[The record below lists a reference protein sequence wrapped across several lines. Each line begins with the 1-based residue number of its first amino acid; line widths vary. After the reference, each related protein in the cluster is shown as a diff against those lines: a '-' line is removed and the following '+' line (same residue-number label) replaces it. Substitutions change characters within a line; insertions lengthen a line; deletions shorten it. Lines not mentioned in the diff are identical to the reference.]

1 MQASKLKTVGA
12 FFAAVVVAYLLGA
25 IVSTQTIL
33 QNVVA
38 MEVPVGWGDRI
49 GATLH
54 DLGGMA
60 PTYLPI
66 IAVGFLVAFPLTA
79 LIVRFR
85 PNLRSIGYVLAG
97 AVAVLAIHL
106 AMQALLGMH
115 PLPTTRTVLGLLLQG
130 AAGAAGGYA
139 FVRIT
144 RQSGIAE

>member
-12 FFAAVVVAYLLGA
+12 FLVAVVVAYVLGA

-33 QNVVA
+33 QNVVEMDVA
-38 MEVPVGWGDRI
+38 VGWGDRL

-66 IAVGFLVAFPLTA
+66 IAVGFLVAFPVTA
-79 LIVRFR
+79 LIVRFL
-85 PNLRSIGYVLAG
+85 PNWRSIGYVLAG
-97 AVAVLAIHL
+97 LVAVLAIHL
-106 AMQALLGMH
+106 VMQALLDMH
-115 PLPTTRTVLGLLLQG
+115 PLPTTRTLLGLLLQG
-130 AAGAAGGYA
+130 AAGATGGYV

-144 RQSGIAE
+144 RQSAITD